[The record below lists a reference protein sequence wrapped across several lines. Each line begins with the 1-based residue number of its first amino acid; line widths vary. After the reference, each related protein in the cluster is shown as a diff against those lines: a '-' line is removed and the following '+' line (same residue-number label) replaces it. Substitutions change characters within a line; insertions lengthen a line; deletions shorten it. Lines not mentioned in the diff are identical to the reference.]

1 MQTQRLGICQVRGRY
16 AGTIGL
22 AWVRR
27 ETWRREC
34 SPAFGLAYRNCKCV
48 LVLSAHSPGA
58 ALEPQG
64 LLQAVLVEVVLGWV
78 AGGVMEVMLLLLQ
91 HNQHHLYGVSRAAG
105 WGKLAGCA
113 ELQVDPGLGGESQCE
128 RGAARFSS
136 SQFDISGGVFL
147 LIFFYLVSMRHHRRC
162 ILFYFIF

>member
-1 MQTQRLGICQVRGRY
+1 M
-16 AGTIGL
+16 GL

-64 LLQAVLVEVVLGWV
+64 PLQAVLVDVVLGWV

-136 SQFDISGGVFL
+136 SQFDISEGVFL
-147 LIFFYLVSMRHHRRC
+147 LIFFYLVSMRHHRCC
-162 ILFYFIF
+162 ILFFIFLTECLVSPRCFFQENHQSV